1 MGSLVDVNINTNGI
15 AKLGELVCNAI
26 EITAAGIKRNADAG
40 LIAPH
45 EELIINLTAAD
56 DKKDNFFIPR
66 LGDRAICL
74 EDDKNKIAQKS
85 IKIYSLT
92 KAGSELIRLST
103 VEPNQECVDYFI
115 DIYRNNGATR
125 ITEHKITATKGS
137 DFDFDDE
144 PIKVHFDSSL

>member
-26 EITAAGIKRNADAG
+26 GITAAGIKRNADAG

-56 DKKDNFFIPR
+56 DKKDNLFIPR

-74 EDDKNKIAQKS
+74 EGDKNKIAQKS

-92 KAGSELIRLST
+92 KAGNELIKLSNI
-103 VEPNQECVDYFI
+103 EPSQKCI
-115 DIYRNNGATR
+115 DIIINIYQNNGATR
-125 ITEHKITATKGS
+125 ITEHKVTAIKGNN
-137 DFDFDDE
+137 FDFDDK